1 MVNVKKWNE
10 ELWLLTINEYN
21 ELPDNTQLKCID
33 NEIVIKGKDYIDLDT
48 RFGVIAYGLTL
59 QLVKDQNLD
68 YEFLLM
74 MLRN

>member
-1 MVNVKKWNE
+1 MKKWNE

-33 NEIVIKGKDYIDLDT
+33 DEIVIKGKDYIDLDT

>member
-1 MVNVKKWNE
+1 MKKWNE

>member
-1 MVNVKKWNE
+1 MVTVKKWNE

-33 NEIVIKGKDYIDLDT
+33 DEIVIKGNDYIDLDT

>member
-1 MVNVKKWNE
+1 MKKWNE

-33 NEIVIKGKDYIDLDT
+33 NEIVIKGNDYIDLDT